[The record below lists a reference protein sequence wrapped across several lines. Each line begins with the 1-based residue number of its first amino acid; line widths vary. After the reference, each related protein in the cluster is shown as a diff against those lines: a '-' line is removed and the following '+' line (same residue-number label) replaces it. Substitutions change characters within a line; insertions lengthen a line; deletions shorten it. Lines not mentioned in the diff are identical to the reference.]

1 METRP
6 AVGVS
11 RQEWR
16 DIVHRLSRER
26 DPTIEQ
32 LALLAQAHWWL
43 CDIPEATRLEELLHE
58 RHLTDGQPVDAADAG
73 LRVSL
78 MWGTRGNVAL
88 AKAWLERACRVLDDQ
103 PRCRV
108 HGYADYLRSMV
119 ELDLDEDHT
128 GAAAAAE
135 RLQQLAREERDRT
148 LECFALTLGG
158 MAAVRSGDLDG
169 FAALEE
175 ALISVLGGRV
185 DPLWGG
191 DIFCSVIHLCE
202 GIGDLARMRAW
213 TDALNAWAT
222 PLSDT
227 FLFAG
232 VTRIHQLQLLRA
244 EGHWDQVEQE
254 LGERSA
260 GLADAHGWLAGA
272 GFYELGEVR
281 RLRGDEKGAQAA
293 YDRARGLGVE
303 PQPGEAL
310 LRQARGETAQALDDL
325 RVALAWCGP
334 LGRARLI
341 PDAVDL
347 ALAAGERELAEQ
359 LALEGAATAERFG
372 TPGLLAAAAR
382 ARAACAMASGRWDD
396 AEAALERAARIHR
409 QQRERHHS
417 ARVHEALAEVYRR
430 RGEDGRA
437 AAAEATARAIYAAL
451 GADADLARSAHRQR
465 PGGLTAREVD
475 VLVRVSVGR
484 TNKEVARDLVISD
497 KTVGRH
503 LGSIFAKTGVTSRT
517 AAAAWARDN
526 GLA

>member
-1 METRP
+1 VERATTPGASRQRWHNI
-6 AVGVS
+6 VS
-11 RQEWR
+11 R
-16 DIVHRLSRER
+16 LAREP
-26 DPTIEQ
+26 DLTADE
-32 LALLAQAHWWL
+32 LALLAEARWWL

-58 RHLTDGQPVDAADAG
+58 RHVAHGRPVDAAHAA

-78 MWGTRGNVAL
+78 MWGTRGDLAL
-88 AKAWLERACRVLDDQ
+88 SKAWLERASRLLVDQ
-103 PRCRV
+103 PTCLV
-108 HGYADYLRSMV
+108 HGYAEYLRGMS
-119 ELDLDEDHT
+119 ELDLDEDVT
-128 GAAAAAE
+128 GAGARAD
-135 RLQQLAREERDRT
+135 RVRQLGRQMRDRT

-158 MAAVRSGDLDG
+158 SAAVRAGDLGG

-175 ALISVLGGRV
+175 AMIPVLGGQV

-202 GIGDLARMRAW
+202 GLGDLARMRAW
-213 TDALNAWAT
+213 TDALNAWAA

-244 EGHWDQVEQE
+244 EGQWDQVEQE
-254 LGERSA
+254 LAARSA
-260 GLADAHGWLAGA
+260 SLAEAHGWLAGA

-281 RLRGDEKGAQAA
+281 RLRGDERGAQAA
-293 YDRARGLGVE
+293 YDRARALAVE

-310 LRQARGETAQALDDL
+310 LRHARGETTQALDDL
-325 RVALAWCGP
+325 RVALAWFGP

-341 PDAVDL
+341 PDTVDI
-347 ALAAGERELAEQ
+347 ALAAGDRQLAEQ
-359 LALEGAATAERFG
+359 LTGEAVETAERFG

-382 ARAACAMASGRWDD
+382 STAACAMATGRWDD
-396 AEAALERAARIHR
+396 AEAALAHAARIHR
-409 QQRERHHS
+409 QQRERHNL
-417 ARVHEALAEVYRR
+417 ARVHEVQAEVYRR
-430 RGEDGRA
+430 RGEAGRA
-437 AAAEATARAIYAAL
+437 AAAEATARAIYAGL
-451 GADADLARSAHRQR
+451 GADADLARIAHGPR

-475 VLVRVSVGR
+475 ILVRVSAGR

-503 LGSIFAKTGVTSRT
+503 LSSVFTKTGVSSRT
-517 AAAAWARDN
+517 AAAAWARQH

>member
-1 METRP
+1 MTEP

-11 RQEWR
+11 LPQWR
-16 DIVHRLSRER
+16 NIVSRLAPEP
-26 DPTIEQ
+26 DLTTDEV
-32 LALLAQAHWWL
+32 ALLAEARWWL
-43 CDIPEATRLEELLHE
+43 CDILEATRLQELLHE
-58 RHLTDGQPVDAADAG
+58 RHLAEGRPVDAADAG

-88 AKAWLERACRVLDDQ
+88 AKAWLERASRLLVDQ
-103 PRCRV
+103 PTCVV
-108 HGYADYLRSMV
+108 HGYAEYLRGV
-119 ELDLDEDHT
+119 VDLDLDEDVT
-128 GAAAAAE
+128 GADATAD
-135 RLQQLAREERDRT
+135 RVRQLGQELRDRT

-158 MAAVRSGDLDG
+158 MAAVRAGDLGG

-175 ALISVLGGRV
+175 ALIPVLGGQV

-202 GIGDLARMRAW
+202 GLGDLARMRAW

-244 EGHWDQVEQE
+244 EGQWDQVEQE

-260 GLADAHGWLAGA
+260 GLVDAHGWLAGA
-272 GFYELGEVR
+272 GFYEFGEVR
-281 RLRGDEKGAQAA
+281 RLRGDEQGAQAA

-310 LRQARGETAQALDDL
+310 LRHARGETTQALDDL
-325 RVALAWCGP
+325 RVTLAWYGP

-341 PDAVDL
+341 PDTVEV
-347 ALAAGERELAEQ
+347 ALAAGDRELAEQ
-359 LALEGAATAERFG
+359 LTDEATQTAERFG

-382 ARAACAMASGRWDD
+382 TTAACAMAAGRWDD
-396 AEAALERAARIHR
+396 AEAALQRAARIHR

-417 ARVHEALAEVYRR
+417 ARVHEALAEVHRR
-430 RGEDGRA
+430 RGETGRA

-451 GADADLARSAHRQR
+451 GASADLARMAHASR
-465 PGGLTAREVD
+465 PGGLTAREVE
-475 VLVRVSVGR
+475 VLVRVSAGR

-503 LGSIFAKTGVTSRT
+503 LSSIFAKTGVSSRT
-517 AAAAWARDN
+517 AAAAWAREH